1 MYVLGYM
8 GKRCLLNIGTLL
20 KKDIMKMKKLTAIR
34 KILRRVIFFEKFA
47 LDLFEKE
54 SHCQSKRCGFFLH
67 SDDERYGASPDALGP
82 ADIIL
87 EIKRRAKN
95 CSSPLQSLKRKG
107 SYLQAQQQMQCT
119 GASFCILMSYH
130 PESNTAKY
138 FIIKR
143 DDTLF
148 FVCKS
153 ENKVITEWPH
163 VENDSYQSIGKIL
176 NGTVP
181 NFDKLKLLR
190 SFIVKKVSSVPQ
202 VSFDH

>member
-1 MYVLGYM
+1 MFTEYWNIVEKGYHE
-8 GKRCLLNIGTLL
+8 NE
-20 KKDIMKMKKLTAIR
+20 
-34 KILRRVIFFEKFA
+34 KINSNTESFKRVIFFEKFA

-67 SDDERYGASPDALGP
+67 SDDKRYGASPDALEP

-87 EIKRRAKN
+87 EIKARAKN